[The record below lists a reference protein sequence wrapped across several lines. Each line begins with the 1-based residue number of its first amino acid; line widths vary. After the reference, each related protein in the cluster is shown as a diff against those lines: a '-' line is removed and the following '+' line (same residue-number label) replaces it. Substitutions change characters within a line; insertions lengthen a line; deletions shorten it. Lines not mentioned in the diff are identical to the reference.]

1 MTLSRTVNK
10 NYFPM
15 PSHWHQ
21 QYCTGIQRSFLA
33 IGKVRR
39 WEESCHY
46 VNGRICK
53 TIFVI
58 QQYFFKV

>member
-1 MTLSRTVNK
+1 
-10 NYFPM
+10 M